1 MKFDFTGLLKS
12 EMKPALGVTEVGAIA
27 LAAARAY
34 AAVGGE
40 LQEIRMVMNGG
51 MYKNAFSCAI
61 PGTEELGCNMA
72 AALGALGGD
81 WTLGLEVLKNIT
93 PAHVAKAKALQIPM
107 DIKADET
114 KEGIYILAEIRT
126 SEGVGV
132 CRIEDFHANIV
143 FVAKNDTVLFQAEQT
158 KAAEQQHAFDFEA
171 VTVADMVDYAKTVPI
186 AELSCVKEMIAMNC
200 ALSAEGEKGVG
211 LQIWKTL
218 AAFRNRG
225 AVGDD
230 MIYAAQ
236 KLTCSAMD
244 ARLAGLPFPAM
255 SILCSMPVVSYGRFA
270 GKTEEEIIR
279 GVALSCLIT
288 IFSKH
293 YTGRLSALCG
303 CVLGGG
309 SGAAA
314 GIVLLMGGGAKEAS
328 AAMDHMAA
336 NLTGMICDG
345 GSIGCAL
352 KASAGVYAAYLSA
365 MLAMEGIAIPHN
377 FGVIGSSAEQTE
389 KNLGRISDEGM
400 APMDSTIIDVMQQ
413 GK

>member
-1 MKFDFTGLLKS
+1 MKFDFTGLLKN

-40 LQEIRMVMNGG
+40 LKGIRMVMNGG

-61 PGTEELGCNMA
+61 PGTQELGCNMA

-93 PAHVAKAKALQIPM
+93 AAHVAEAKALQIPM

-158 KAAEQQHAFDFEA
+158 KAAEQQQAFDFEA

-236 KLTCSAMD
+236 RLTCSAMD
-244 ARLAGLPFPAM
+244 ARLAGLPLPAM
-255 SILCSMPVVSYGRFA
+255 SIVGSGSHGILCSMPVVSYGRFA

-309 SGAAA
+309 
-314 GIVLLMGGGAKEAS
+314 AKETS